1 MKCTQ
6 LPFVTYGMLIK
17 NFSFFV
23 ALLKDMDSSMPGPS
37 FCVVSCCFV

>member
-6 LPFVTYGMLIK
+6 LPCVTYGLLIK

-23 ALLKDMDSSMPGPS
+23 ALLKDMDSSMTGPS
-37 FCVVSCCFV
+37 FYVVLCCFV